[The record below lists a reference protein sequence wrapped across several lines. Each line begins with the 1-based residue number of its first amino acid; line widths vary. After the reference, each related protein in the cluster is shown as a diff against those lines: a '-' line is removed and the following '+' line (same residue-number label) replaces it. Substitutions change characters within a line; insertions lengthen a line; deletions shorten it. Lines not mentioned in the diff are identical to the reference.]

1 MSSTNHKEELVV
13 VTGVGL
19 VVPTGIGL
27 ESLLRALQKGES
39 SASELLDPAFAR
51 YPVRYACQVK
61 DFNPTDFLS
70 YKVARRMT
78 RCSLFGVIAA
88 KLAVEDSGLNVSEID
103 PQRVEM
109 YEGTSIGG
117 MDRIFL
123 DYQTLLSSGHEKL
136 RSHTPILGFV
146 GSTSGEIGIVL
157 GLKSRS
163 ITVCSGSA
171 SASDAIGLGFERVA
185 SGKIDI
191 AIVGGSEAPILEPVV
206 ASLYRTGVIST
217 RNDGAKTAYRAFSL
231 DRDGFLLGEGGAFLV
246 LESKKNAESRSA
258 KVYTELA
265 GFGNSCDAYDMITP
279 HPKGEGILLAT
290 RRALESAEASIEDI
304 DYINAHGTGTK
315 INDKYE
321 TLAFRTMFGER
332 ASNIP
337 ISSTK
342 PITGHLLGACG
353 AVEGVICILAI
364 RESFVPP
371 TINYFS
377 PDPECDL
384 DYVPNVLRKKAVSF
398 ALSYTYGFGGKNS
411 VLAFRRY

>member
-1 MSSTNHKEELVV
+1 MGVTGRKGKMVV
-13 VTGVGL
+13 VTGIGL
-19 VVPTGIGL
+19 VIPTGVGSEGL
-27 ESLLRALQKGES
+27 LKALQKGES
-39 SASELLDPAFAR
+39 SASELLDRIFAS
-51 YPVRYACQVK
+51 YPVKYACQVK

-88 KLAVEDSGLNVSEID
+88 KLAVENSGLNVLEVD
-103 PQRVEM
+103 PQRLEI

-123 DYQTLLSSGHEKL
+123 DHQNFLLSGYEKL
-136 RSHTPILGFV
+136 RPHTPVLGFV

-171 SASDAIGLGFERVA
+171 SASDAIGLGFERIA
-185 SGKIDI
+185 SGMIDV
-191 AIVGGSEAPILEPVV
+191 AIVGGSEAPILAPII
-206 ASLYRTGVIST
+206 ASFCRTGVIST
-217 RNDGAKTAYRAFSL
+217 RNSDAKTACRPFAL
-231 DRDGFLLGEGGAFLV
+231 DRDGFILGEGGAFIV
-246 LESKKNAESRSA
+246 LESKEHAELRGA
-258 KVYTELA
+258 KIYAELA
-265 GFGNSCDAYDMITP
+265 GFGNSCDAYDMISP
-279 HPKGEGILLAT
+279 HPEGEGILAAT
-290 RRALESAEASIEDI
+290 RRALQSAEASIEDV

-315 INDKYE
+315 INDKCE
-321 TLAFRTMFGER
+321 TLAFKKIFGAR
-332 ASNIP
+332 ALKVP

-353 AVEGVICILAI
+353 AVEAVICILAI

-377 PDPECDL
+377 PDLECDL
-384 DYVPNVLRKKAVSF
+384 DYVPNVLRHKAVSF